1 MDTTY
6 VEPITNLVMNPDV
19 TAWIIGS
26 LIALGVYIASVV
38 FAWLKIPKNIAVKL
52 IEYATLICGAIIKAQ
67 GKIYPANMVI
77 PAKQQA
83 KLMDAVTTLERDI
96 LDSPNKSFF
105 GKVTKVLG
113 GVVPVI
119 NFVVPIIKPF
129 IKGKK

>member
-1 MDTTY
+1 MTDTTF
-6 VEPITNLVMNPDV
+6 VTQITNLVTDPVVINWIV
-19 TAWIIGS
+19 TII
-26 LIALGVYIASVV
+26 IAGLTFV
-38 FAWLKIPKNIAVKL
+38 FGLLKIPKNIAAKIVEYGVL
-52 IEYATLICGAIIKAQ
+52 IAGAIIKAQ
-67 GKIYPANMVI
+67 GKVYNSEKHTTEAI
-77 PAKQQA
+77 QQA
-83 KLMDAVTTLERDI
+83 KLLDAVTTLERDI